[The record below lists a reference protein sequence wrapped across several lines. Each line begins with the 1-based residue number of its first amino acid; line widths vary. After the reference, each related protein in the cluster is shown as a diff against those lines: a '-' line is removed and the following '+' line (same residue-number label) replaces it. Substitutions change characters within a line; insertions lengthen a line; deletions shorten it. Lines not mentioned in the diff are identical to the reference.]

1 MLEDLRSRLARF
13 GRLGWCTL
21 VTAALYLTLSF
32 AAPNSTFTSL
42 ARLLLLGCLF
52 VWLVRLSHAGLRKAI
67 WSLRNRLLVTYLFI
81 AVVPVLLIGTLA
93 LMAAW
98 TIGTQVALYL
108 ATSELER
115 REAALRFAAATLARV
130 APKDRAA
137 AMEGMGKTVFESQF
151 PGIVFLASDGTST
164 IRWPDESTA
173 IPPPGGKD
181 DSGIAVDGESTYLFA
196 KTFRNGTTFAARAPL
211 TPRFLA
217 GLVPGLLVSL
227 VDTGVVLPS
236 DTFMAAPSPGFTQ
249 GQIRLKPSPA
259 GAAQRLPAPVNRFDI
274 QIGFFVS
281 TRVAS
286 WDATKPDRNMLLY
299 IRTRPSLLLD
309 ILTRHTLGETSFNLL
324 FVLVGIAVL
333 FVIVELIA
341 LAIGVSLTR
350 TVTRA
355 VHELYR
361 GTQKVIEGD
370 FSHRIPVHRNDQL
383 GELTTSFN
391 VMTGNVER
399 LLAVAKE
406 KERLQAELEIAR
418 EVQNQLY
425 PRVTPATPNLRLAA
439 FCKPARTVSGDYYD
453 YQALDERHVAI
464 SIGDVAGKGISAAL
478 LMATLQSSVRAQT
491 RSAMEHALT
500 QPRADRECISTSH
513 LVDELN
519 RQLHA
524 FTSPE
529 KYATFCFG
537 IYDDD
542 KSTLC
547 YTNAGHL
554 PPMLIREGAATP
566 LDVNGMVVGA
576 FPFAKYDESRIEL
589 RSGDLLLFYTDGV
602 TEPENAYGEM
612 FGEQRLIDL
621 VRQNVSRPE
630 EEIIRNVIEAV
641 EQWAGAVE
649 QFDDMTLMLA
659 RRQ

>member
-1 MLEDLRSRLARF
+1 MLEDLGTRLARF

-21 VTAALYLTLSF
+21 VMAALYLTLSLS
-32 AAPNSTFTSL
+32 APASAFTPL
-42 ARLLLLGCLF
+42 VRLVLLGCLF

-93 LMAAW
+93 LIGAW

-115 REAALRFAAATLARV
+115 RQAALRFAVATLARV

-164 IRWPDESTA
+164 LRWPAEATTT
-173 IPPPGGKD
+173 PPSGGKD
-181 DSGIAVDGESTYLFA
+181 DSGIAWEGENTFLFA
-196 KTFRNGTTFAARAPL
+196 ATFRNGTTFATRAPL

-227 VDTGVVLPS
+227 VDTEVVLPS
-236 DTFMAAPSPGFTQ
+236 GAFISESSPGFTQ

-259 GAAQRLPAPVNRFDI
+259 GAAQRLPPPVNRFDI
-274 QIGFFVS
+274 PIGFFVA

-299 IRTRPSLLLD
+299 IRTRPSLLLG
-309 ILTRHTLGETSFNLL
+309 ILTRHTLGEISFNLL
-324 FVLVGIAVL
+324 FLLVALAAL
-333 FVIVELIA
+333 FIIVELVA

-350 TVTRA
+350 TITRA
-355 VHELYR
+355 VHDLYR

-406 KERLQAELEIAR
+406 KERMQAELEIAR

-425 PRVTPATPNLRLAA
+425 PRLTPAAPNLRLAA

-453 YQALDERHVAI
+453 YQALDDRHVAI

-491 RSAMEHALT
+491 RAAMERALEK
-500 QPRADRECISTSH
+500 PRNTRDCISTSH
-513 LVDELN
+513 LVGELN

-529 KYATFCFG
+529 KYATFCFAV
-537 IYDDD
+537 YDDD
-542 KSTLC
+542 SSTLC

-554 PPMLIREGAATP
+554 PPMLIRQEQATP

-576 FPFAKYDESRIEL
+576 FPFASYDESRIEL

-621 VRQNVSRPE
+621 VRQNAARPE

-649 QFDDMTLMLA
+649 PFDDMTLMLA